1 MTSPG
6 QRRPKPKHPPLV
18 TLRALREAYGLS
30 REDLA
35 QRIAE
40 QGYGLPSVA
49 TIGTIENCHEWA
61 SNELITAWAKA
72 LRLNPTDVILPP
84 GRSERGNGEAA

>member
-1 MTSPG
+1 MTSPA

-35 QRIAE
+35 QRITE
-40 QGYGLPSVA
+40 QGGKA
-49 TIGTIENCHEWA
+49 TASTIRVVENCHEWPG
-61 SNELITAWAKA
+61 NELITAWARA

-84 GRSERGNGEAA
+84 ARGSNGDEAAA